1 MSVFLDTD
9 IFKIKK
15 KYLTKVMAGIIIKS
29 QKRTNVR
36 RRLKMSLSQV
46 IRTLFEI
53 GLVVLVIWAV
63 FHEDMFIAV
72 EERILSTVRRKRLK
86 VIK

>member
-1 MSVFLDTD
+1 
-9 IFKIKK
+9 
-15 KYLTKVMAGIIIKS
+15 
-29 QKRTNVR
+29 
-36 RRLKMSLSQV
+36 MSLSQV